1 MGLLQKMPRKV
12 WSFLNIINRLIKK
25 DNKTIF
31 IYSNL
36 GFYDNV
42 KAMFDHLIDNG
53 YNEKYKI
60 VVSVGDYEKYIK
72 NAEKNVHYVSTVK
85 GLFKFFRSKY
95 CFYCFGKY
103 PVKPSKNQIVVNLW
117 HGMPLKKI
125 GNMIKGHE
133 KTDYN
138 YFTHLLCTS
147 EFFRNIMKKSFNA
160 TDEQI
165 FICGQPR
172 TDKMLTP
179 VPAEDEIKA
188 KTALVG
194 SNAKFSKIIL
204 WLPTFRENEGSE
216 LDILSMEQL
225 AEIDR
230 ICGENGWCMIVKLH
244 PLSSFD
250 ISACSEFENIGFAN
264 NDKLNKLNINLY
276 SLLAMSSCLIT
287 DYSSVYFDYMLLDRP
302 IGFAISDMDKYGSDR
317 GFVFDNPLSMMPG
330 DIITNGSEFLS
341 FIKNTIGGKDDFAN
355 ERKKLSQQLN
365 KYCDNKNCER
375 VLNLINENNKG
386 EK

>member
-1 MGLLQKMPRKV
+1 MGLLQKLPRKA
-12 WSFLNIINRLIKK
+12 WSFLNIINRLVKK
-25 DNKTIF
+25 DSKKIF

-42 KAMFDHLIDNG
+42 KAVFDYLIENS
-53 YNEKYKI
+53 YNSNYKI
-60 VVSVGDYEKYIK
+60 IVSLNNWADYTET
-72 NAEKNVHYVSTVK
+72 AEKNVQYVSNVK
-85 GLFKFFRSKY
+85 GLLSFFRCKY

-103 PVKPSKNQIVVNLW
+103 PVKPSKKQIVFNLW

-125 GNMIKGHE
+125 GNMVKGHE

-147 EFFRNIMKKSFNA
+147 EYFRDIMKKSFNA
-160 TDEQI
+160 KDSQI

-172 TDKMLTP
+172 TDEMLSP
-179 VPAEDEIKA
+179 VEPEDEIAA

-194 SNAKFSKIIL
+194 HNAAFSKMFL

-216 LDILSMEQL
+216 LDILSTEQL
-225 AEIDR
+225 CEIDR
-230 ICGENGWCMIVKLH
+230 FCGENKWCLIIKLH

-250 ISACSEFENIGFAN
+250 ISKCSQYKNIGFADN
-264 NDKLNKLNINLY
+264 TKLIQLNIGFYTLI
-276 SLLAMSSCLIT
+276 AMSAALIT

-302 IGFAISDMDKYGSDR
+302 IGFAISDIDKYSSDR
-317 GFVFDNPLSMMPG
+317 GFVFEKPTENMPG
-330 DIITNGSEFLS
+330 DIITNGNEFIR
-341 FIKNTIGGKDDFAN
+341 FIKKTISGNDDYADK
-355 ERKKLSQQLN
+355 RRKLSKQFN

-375 VLNLINENNKG
+375 ILSVLTEKSKG
-386 EK
+386 E